1 LKFTTSQKGLNLD
14 EIAVW
19 IYVVKVQLFQTDAE
33 SFGLLLQNRNDFVLL
48 GNFSYL
54 QASELD

>member
-1 LKFTTSQKGLNLD
+1 MKFTTSQKGLNLD